1 MNNQVTIAQL
11 PLHGKDGGVGDPV
24 QKPQTHRNVPTHKPP

>member
-11 PLHGKDGGVGDPV
+11 RKDGGVGDPV